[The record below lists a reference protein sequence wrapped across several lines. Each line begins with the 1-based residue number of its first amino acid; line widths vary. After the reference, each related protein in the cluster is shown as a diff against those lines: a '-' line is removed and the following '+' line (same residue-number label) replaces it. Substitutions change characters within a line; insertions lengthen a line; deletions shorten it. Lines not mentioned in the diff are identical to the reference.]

1 MENKKRPRGL
11 KKSLAQDKEQ
21 QKKRIKQDIPDG
33 AAPNPEQDSQLR
45 TVAITSEDPDEISIL
60 KSLYDAAVAKQESA
74 DLEGAVDLFRGC
86 IHECDKILRIRCGEV
101 LHTIDE
107 KGEDGSLEKKETGPL
122 PPAFYL
128 VYGNALAQ
136 LGLLSLKED
145 ETATEALNDHLEAAL
160 ERLERGLERARED
173 GISPPL
179 RLRISLGKVCLLLAS
194 NMLQSGSARE
204 GEEKVTRLADRAAE
218 EFKVNFNSI
227 TDSDKDED
235 ILEAGAASQ
244 RYADL
249 LQELQGRQG
258 WNDIATALF
267 QKLLEVNPSS
277 VDASIGIGACQ
288 LSMANYYL
296 EKMDDGDEVDGE
308 LIIGPLKEALSQF
321 ESAQQQSKDADTVHV
336 PLACLMGETL
346 VNLGNLYDD
355 TDADKAEDYWKN
367 AIKCFRKV
375 QEVDPEALPE
385 QFKDFVDEWEKDLD
399 ESQE

>member
-11 KKSLAQDKEQ
+11 KKSLAQDKQ
-21 QKKRIKQDIPDG
+21 PQNKRIKQDIPDG
-33 AAPNPEQDSQLR
+33 AAPSPEQDSQLR

-86 IHECDKILRIRCGEV
+86 IHECDKILRIRCGEL
-101 LHTIDE
+101 LHTTDE
-107 KGEDGSLEKKETGPL
+107 RGENGSSENKETGPL

-136 LGLLSLKED
+136 LGLLNSKED
-145 ETATEALNDHLEAAL
+145 ETPTETLNDHLEAAL
-160 ERLERGLERARED
+160 ERLERGLERAQED

-179 RLRISLGKVCLLLAS
+179 RLRISLGKAS
-194 NMLQSGSARE
+194 NMLQSGSVSE
-204 GEEKVTRLADRAAE
+204 GEEKVTRLADRAAA
-218 EFKVNFNSI
+218 EFKIDFNSI

-235 ILEAGAASQ
+235 MLEAGAASQ

-249 LQELQGRQG
+249 LQERQGRQG

-277 VDASIGIGACQ
+277 VDASIGIGACK

-296 EKMDDGDEVDGE
+296 EKMDDGDQVDGE
-308 LIIGPLKEALSQF
+308 LIIGPLEQALSQF
-321 ESAQQQSKDADTVHV
+321 ESAQQQSKEADTIHV
-336 PLACLMGETL
+336 SLACLMGETL

-355 TDADKAEDYWKN
+355 TDADKAEDYWKS

-375 QEVDPEALPE
+375 QQVDPEALPE
-385 QFKDFVDEWEKDLD
+385 QFKDFVDEWEKDLE